1 MNLAIRDIR
10 HNAGRF
16 LLTTAGIALLL
27 MVVMG
32 MGGIYRGLIQ
42 EATLLVDRID
52 ADLWVVQGD
61 TRGPF
66 AEVSR
71 VPRNLEDRIRGI
83 TGVAATRS
91 FVSHTVQRSHRG
103 QPIRMVILGLS
114 WPTDAGDWV
123 PLVEGRPLRQ
133 GHLEMIADQSLGL
146 RLGEHL
152 RLGKDEYRVVGV
164 TRGMVGSG
172 GDGLGF
178 FTVQDA
184 QQIQFDVPAEA
195 TRMDRESRSAR
206 VGADDLGRMQPLL
219 LDRALGPAASVPVLG
234 PPTVS
239 AVLVNVRSP
248 ADLTRVAETLQRWPD
263 VKVYT
268 DAEQRELLLAGMVD
282 KARRQLG
289 LFRLL
294 LVLISTII
302 LALILYT
309 LTLDRIHDIAM
320 LKLMGARNGV
330 IVGLIL
336 QQALLIGAIGYVLA
350 YALGRAAFPR
360 FPRLVVIE
368 SIDLVQLAGIVLAIC
383 ILASLAGIL
392 KAMRVEP
399 NKVLS

>member
-10 HNAGRF
+10 HNLGRF
-16 LLTTAGIALLL
+16 LLTTAGIGLLL

-71 VPRNLEDRIRGI
+71 IPRNLEDRVRGI
-83 TGVAATRS
+83 PGVASTRV
-91 FVSHTVQRSHRG
+91 FVSHTVQRTHRG
-103 QPIRMVILGLS
+103 RPLRMVVQGLS
-114 WPTDAGDWV
+114 WPTDSGDWV
-123 PLVEGRPLRQ
+123 PLVEGRPLRR
-133 GHLEMIADQSLGL
+133 GHFEMIADQSLGL
-146 RLGEHL
+146 GVGERIH
-152 RLGKDEYRVVGV
+152 LGKDDYEVVGV

-184 QQIQFDVPAEA
+184 QRIQFDVPAEA
-195 TRMDRESRSAR
+195 TRMDRESRRAR
-206 VGADDLGRMQPLL
+206 VENADLGRMQPLL
-219 LDRALGPAASVPVLG
+219 LDRAQGPAAGVPVLG
-234 PPTVS
+234 PPAVS
-239 AVLVNVRSP
+239 AVLVNVRSI
-248 ADLTRVAETLQRWPD
+248 ADVHEVAETLSRWPD
-263 VKVYT
+263 ITVYT
-268 DAEQRELLLAGMVD
+268 HAQQRDLLLSGMVD

-289 LFRLL
+289 LFRVLL
-294 LVLISTII
+294 ILISTII

-309 LTLDRIHDIAM
+309 LTLDKIHDIAM
-320 LKLMGARNGV
+320 LKLMGARNGM

-336 QQALLIGAIGYVLA
+336 QQALLIGGLGYGLA
-350 YALGRAAFPR
+350 YWLGLAAFPR

-368 SIDLVQLAGIVLAIC
+368 VQDLIQLAFIVVGICV
-383 ILASLAGIL
+383 LASLVGIV
-392 KAMRVEP
+392 KAMRVEA

>member
-10 HNAGRF
+10 HNLGRF
-16 LLTTAGIALLL
+16 LLTTAGIGLLL

-32 MGGIYRGLIQ
+32 MGGIYRGLIE
-42 EATLLVDRID
+42 EATLLIDRID

-71 VPRNLEDRIRGI
+71 IPRNLEERVRGI
-83 TGVAATRS
+83 PGVASTRV
-91 FVSHTVQRSHRG
+91 FVSHTVQRTHRG
-103 QPIRMVILGLS
+103 RPLRMVVQGLS

-123 PLVEGRPLRQ
+123 PLVEGRPLRRA
-133 GHLEMIADQSLGL
+133 HFEMIADQSLGL
-146 RLGEHL
+146 AIGERIH
-152 RLGKDEYRVVGV
+152 LGKDDYQVVGL

-184 QQIQFDVPAEA
+184 QSIQYDVPAEA
-195 TRMDRESRSAR
+195 IRMDRESRRTR
-206 VGADDLGRMQPLL
+206 VENADLGQMQPLL
-219 LDRALGPAASVPVLG
+219 LDRAQGPSADVPVLG
-234 PPTVS
+234 PPAVS

-248 ADLTRVAETLQRWPD
+248 LDIQHVASTLARWPD
-263 VKVYT
+263 ITVYT
-268 DAEQRELLLAGMVD
+268 HAQQRDLLLAGMVD

-289 LFRLL
+289 LFRILL
-294 LVLISTII
+294 ILISTII

-309 LTLDRIHDIAM
+309 LTLDKIHDIAM
-320 LKLMGARNGV
+320 LKLMGARNGM

-336 QQALLIGAIGYVLA
+336 QQALLIGTLGYGLA
-350 YALGRAAFPR
+350 YWLGLAAFPR

-368 SIDLVQLAGIVLAIC
+368 VPDLIQLALIVVGICV
-383 ILASLAGIL
+383 LASLVGIA
-392 KAMRVEP
+392 KAMRVEA